1 MFIKTNE
8 RKERILCIISYR
20 WKFPYEVTLGN
31 FWDFYYRFHSRRI
44 TCATVLFLSISS
56 SWTIGSSFL
65 CIFHYNYLFTTN
77 NENIFFCFSVI
88 ETITIIICIFI
99 LYKKFKSIYLE
110 TYKLYIFRKES
121 SYICNNVM
129 E

>member
-31 FWDFYYRFHSRRI
+31 FWD
-44 TCATVLFLSISS
+44 LSS
-56 SWTIGSSFL
+56 SLSFAKNNLCDNFILEYFFYLIGSSFL